1 MSPRTAEEAARE
13 IGLRALV
20 LQGDEVADELAL
32 VDPVAELQREGHRG
46 IGLDRADA
54 VDAGDRGDD
63 DDVVALQHRAR
74 RGVAHAVDLLVDVGF
89 LLDIGVGARD
99 VGLGLVIV
107 VVGDEILDRVV
118 GEEAPELA
126 VELRG
131 EGLVGR
137 EDQRR
142 ALRRLDHLGHGEG
155 FAGAGDAEQHLVAL
169 MSPNALDQFLD
180 RLRLIALRLE
190 FGHDAEPPPAFGF
203 VRPRRPMRRPRRALA
218 DIGIATVEQF
228 LQQFCARRR
237 AGEAAR
243 MAFGRRALE
252 FRLRR
257 FAATLRLRLHQ
268 GGIEQRRE
276 MLVERLQVGPR
287 RFRVRRAGRLSGGG
301 HGGNMGDS
309 GGGGREG
316 ELLRP
321 LRRRDEL
328 RHQPPVAELTG
339 GRTRSTLC
347 GSRGRREPDAGLPR
361 SRPSESALPP
371 APTAWRFERGRRVTG
386 LSFSRPYVATYRWAP
401 IPRTLEFP
409 PRDHSLI
416 YSNRF

>member
-1 MSPRTAEEAARE
+1 MAVGVDLDEFEVLRLRARQRIEFADRLDLVAEEADAPGAILIVGGEELDRIAAHAEEAARE

-89 LLDIGVGARD
+89 LLDIGVGARN
-99 VGLGLVIV
+99 VGLRLIIV
-107 VVGDEILDRVV
+107 VVGDEILDRIV
-118 GEEAPELA
+118 GKEAPELA

-131 EGLVGR
+131 QRLVGR
-137 EDQRR
+137 ENERR

-155 FAGAGDAEQHLVAL
+155 LARAGDAEQHLVAL

-180 RLRLIALRLE
+180 RLRLVALRLE

-218 DIGIATVEQF
+218 DIGIAAVEQF
-228 LQQFCARRR
+228 LQRFCARRR

-287 RFRVRRAGRLSGGG
+287 RFRVRRAAGFSGSG
-301 HGGNMGDS
+301 HGWNMERVGGWGRAGHRAPPTPAGGARLGRHFQRFRSS
-309 GGGGREG
+309 G
-316 ELLRP
+316 
-321 LRRRDEL
+321 
-328 RHQPPVAELTG
+328 
-339 GRTRSTLC
+339 RSASDRLQ
-347 GSRGRREPDAGLPR
+347 E
-361 SRPSESALPP
+361 
-371 APTAWRFERGRRVTG
+371 
-386 LSFSRPYVATYRWAP
+386 
-401 IPRTLEFP
+401 
-409 PRDHSLI
+409 
-416 YSNRF
+416 